1 MENQIEYHDEKIQD
15 ERSLRVRLV
24 TLNTTPFQNMERA
37 QSFRVGT
44 YKFACVSSLKRAL
57 QKSGKEK
64 RLNSKLTSFTQSLM

>member
-37 QSFRVGT
+37 KSSRVGT
-44 YKFACVSSLKRAL
+44 YKFACVSSLKKL
-57 QKSGKEK
+57 YKNQEK
-64 RLNSKLTSFTQSLM
+64 KNA